1 MYYEEDRV
9 PYDQPDEPVS
19 KKQEP
24 SIEEN
29 EEEAIV

>member
-9 PYDQPDEPVS
+9 PYDQPDEPIAD
-19 KKQEP
+19 KEQLL
-24 SIEEN
+24 IEEN